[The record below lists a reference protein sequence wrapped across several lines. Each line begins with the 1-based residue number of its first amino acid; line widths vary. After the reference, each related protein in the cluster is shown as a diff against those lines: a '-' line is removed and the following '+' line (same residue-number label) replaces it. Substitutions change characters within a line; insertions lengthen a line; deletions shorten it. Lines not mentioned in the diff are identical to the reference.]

1 MSSPRG
7 ILWAHSLRRTS
18 SRITASAI
26 LNVMPTWNDIVA
38 ANPDHSHRYAK
49 RWDIFVAQGRDI
61 DGEARLIDALAQ
73 RGSRMLDAGAGT
85 GRVGAYLLKKGHS
98 VTGVDVDPYLV
109 SVAQNRLPDGDWHV
123 ADLGDESPA
132 PHDFPEGP
140 FDIIYSAGNVFPFIA
155 PDHRATAVANLSN
168 RLADGGRMVLGFALD
183 RGYTAQQFLAD
194 AEAAGLTPQDMFSS
208 WNADPYDETST
219 FLVAVLTRA

>member
-7 ILWAHSLRRTS
+7 TLWAHWLRRTS

-49 RWDIFVAQGRDI
+49 RWDVFVAQGRDI

-98 VTGVDVDPYLV
+98 VTGVDIDPYLV

-123 ADLGDESPA
+123 ADLGD
-132 PHDFPEGP
+132 
-140 FDIIYSAGNVFPFIA
+140 
-155 PDHRATAVANLSN
+155 
-168 RLADGGRMVLGFALD
+168 
-183 RGYTAQQFLAD
+183 
-194 AEAAGLTPQDMFSS
+194 
-208 WNADPYDETST
+208 
-219 FLVAVLTRA
+219 